1 MLLIEEK
8 QIPVQ
13 IELVNMRSY
22 GDKPSEFL
30 RKVPGGLLPAIEL
43 VQTKQIIT
51 ESQVIMEL
59 LDEWHPASEGYLP
72 MMPDPQDKE
81 GMDRYKKLARL
92 EREYVVPGRFR
103 G

>member
-1 MLLIEEK
+1 M
-8 QIPVQ
+8 
-13 IELVNMRSY
+13 
-22 GDKPSEFL
+22 
-30 RKVPGGLLPAIEL
+30 
-43 VQTKQIIT
+43 QTKQIIT